1 MENKEQLCKK
11 IQELYPEVGECG
23 IDIDLEYED
32 DKKAWMVKL
41 SKDKH
46 HLNTYLEPDDAK
58 ACLIGE
64 KCVGLGFQISQLIQ
78 NIKEA

>member
-1 MENKEQLCKK
+1 
-11 IQELYPEVGECG
+11 
-23 IDIDLEYED
+23 
-32 DKKAWMVKL
+32 VKL

-58 ACLIGE
+58 ACLIGK